1 MKPEFANLLGR
12 MIPEKRP
19 KSISSQALETVAI
32 VALKQ
37 PVSIGDVNAIRA
49 LRERPDD
56 ADLAPS

>member
-1 MKPEFANLLGR
+1 
-12 MIPEKRP
+12 
-19 KSISSQALETVAI
+19 